1 MPEAA
6 TQTEALDT
14 RRNVYTQCGEE
25 KQLMISVMVETK
37 KLKELDTRPRI
48 LTNPKKK
55 AHRKPG
61 LSVSEAST
69 EKRQQ
74 LVMKKCVGTE
84 NEEKQNEEPEIT
96 ILKEI
101 KVNHISVTIST
112 RKTEEEK
119 SEKKEK
125 ENVAVQRRKSGTLK
139 RKLTRQEKLYED
151 ILKGSSIPQNKRSRQ
166 TPKTE
171 NKKNQVG
178 IHMWRNKRE
187 MERQRRKELRNKDEL
202 NEKFQQWSPSQ
213 S

>member
-6 TQTEALDT
+6 THTETLDT

-55 AHRKPG
+55 APRKPG
-61 LSVSEAST
+61 MSVLEVST
-69 EKRQQ
+69 VKKQN

-112 RKTEEEK
+112 RKTEEEI
-119 SEKKEK
+119 SEKKGK
-125 ENVAVQRRKSGTLK
+125 ENEAVQVRKSGTLK
-139 RKLTRQEKLYED
+139 KKLSHQEKLYED
-151 ILKGSSIPQNKRSRQ
+151 ILKGSTIPQNKKSR
-166 TPKTE
+166 E
-171 NKKNQVG
+171 SG
-178 IHMWRNKRE
+178 AICGE
-187 MERQRRKELRNKDEL
+187 RKERWRGNVKR
-202 NEKFQQWSPSQ
+202 S
-213 S
+213 